1 MNQTNGFSKSCSSTT
16 TSNFTEVKDIATPAP
31 VPIAICGLGLRLSG
45 GIRNADDFWDLL
57 VNGRDARTPVP
68 RSRYN
73 ARAFDGSLGGKERIE
88 TKFGYYLE
96 DDLSQ
101 FDPSLFSMTQLELE
115 RCDPQQRLL
124 LQVARECLEDAG
136 EVNYRGKPIG
146 CYVGTF
152 GDEWLHK
159 QSKDSQQIGS
169 HIVTGAGDWMLA
181 NRISYEYNLCGP
193 SMVIRTACSASL
205 IALNEACRAVQ
216 FGDASAA
223 VVAGSNLILGPS
235 LSVLMTSEGV
245 LSPDGSCK
253 SFDAAANGY
262 ARAEGITAIYVKRLT
277 DAIRDGNPIRAVIR
291 GTGANSDG
299 KSQGMLVPRREAL
312 ELLMRKV
319 YADSGLNP
327 AETAF
332 VECHGTGTS
341 VGDPIETSAV
351 GEIFGDS
358 GVYIGSVKPNI
369 GHCEGSAGLASLIK
383 AVLALQH
390 KTIPPNIKFN
400 TPNAKI
406 PFTEKRLKVPTT
418 PTPFPANKA
427 ERISVNSFGIGGSN
441 AHIIVDSF
449 PNSEETSPIERAKRP
464 ELLIISANTQNSLKQ
479 QVEQYK
485 KYVSLRTSNVYN
497 IAYTLAL
504 RRERLPHRA
513 FMIKSDEQIV
523 DISGLARIPGK
534 SSRRKVTMIFTGQG
548 SQWAEMGK
556 GLFLTNREFREDI
569 NLMDDILR
577 RAVQPPN
584 WTIESEMLKPGESSQ
599 INKAELSQPLCT
611 ALQIAIY
618 RQFERFGVV
627 PSAVVGHSSGEIAA
641 AYVARYISLEFA
653 IKAAYYRGLVSSTST
668 SKNGSMAAIG
678 LGARELAPFL
688 PEGVVIACENSP
700 KSSTISGDRELLERA
715 VSNIKEAKPDTFAR
729 LLKVDMA
736 YHSHH
741 MDPLAKQYIQLLQQ
755 EKPLVDGNQA
765 PLSKIAFMSS
775 VTTKVIDKAAEL
787 GPRYWVANLV
797 SPVRFSTAV
806 KNLLQL
812 RGDSD
817 ILLEIGPH
825 GALAGPLRQICTE
838 GSWQCN
844 YVASQKRGSDS
855 AVSLLS
861 ALGRLFQE
869 NVSIDFSAL
878 FPGGRVVPG
887 LPSYAWDHSGQTF
900 WNESRLATAW
910 RQRKYPHHCIL
921 GVKTTES
928 TDSEPIWRNVLHLD
942 DATWL
947 ADHKVGQNVVF
958 PFAGYS
964 AMAGE
969 AIRQVAGA
977 DDGSGYHLRHVVA
990 HTGLVLTDSKP
1001 VEIITSLRRKRLT
1014 DSDESQW
1021 YEFNISSYSGS
1032 AWIKHS
1038 TGEVR
1043 HIEGPGEEA
1052 FWTPEEL
1059 PRRLPSS
1066 SFYAAMQRIGI
1077 SYGPEFQALTDIS
1090 TSTIEHAAQA
1100 KIIDKHNHVSAPFS
1114 LHPVVIDGC
1123 LQSLLVAMRKGLC
1136 RNFDGLFVPVSIDE
1150 LVVYRGT
1157 SEIHVRAWTEKGDLR
1172 LGQAEC
1178 VADGRLALRMR
1189 GLKLAPLEDDN
1200 PATNSIDQHAAARIY
1215 WLPDFDFA
1223 DHKAL
1228 FSAPKPDRDQLVL
1241 QQELSFL
1248 CMIQEVKAVEGL
1260 DPCQP
1265 HFAKLRDWMKKG
1277 IEDATTGKEEFPL
1290 VENAARLLKL
1300 SLEEQQDMIKSHL
1313 SILEKGDHRA
1323 LSLGTKRVCDYA
1335 AEIFT
1340 GSRETLDVLIE
1351 GNLLSEIYNRA
1362 SFGYGNFVRLLG
1374 NTRPNLR
1381 ILEVGAGT
1389 GGTTELI
1396 LRDLVDEGGFP
1407 SYSVY
1412 TFTDVSSG
1420 FLVKARERFSYAPNM
1435 EYKVFDISKSP
1446 FEQGFEG
1453 GEKGS
1458 YDLILAANVIHATPV
1473 IKESLKN
1480 IKSLLKPDGM
1490 LVLTELLPTLRTANY
1505 AFGHFAGWWLGEADG
1520 RPTTP
1525 LVPVDRWDDE
1535 LKAAGFTGV
1544 DSVVFDDEE
1553 PYSQILTIVS
1563 RPQTKS
1569 VPPVKRVTLLCD
1581 DKESDVA
1588 RTLKTSL
1595 KSSGWEVTPRRL
1607 GSKPLPDEDIVSCL
1621 NLESDWFVNLT
1632 PETFAKFQAYAK
1644 ALEHRK
1650 ILWLTPPVQIRCK
1663 DPRPATFLG
1672 MARTLRAE
1680 RVPGL
1685 CTLEI
1690 EPSEPRFA
1698 DIVLDVFNKVRTQED
1713 VGTLAPDREFVVENS
1728 QICIPRYR
1736 PFSLL
1741 NKLKEKQE
1749 SRGREEGSQAIP
1761 IRTALAISKIGSMET
1776 LHWIDEPLPLE
1787 LPADYVE
1794 IETRAVGL
1802 NFRDVVLAR
1811 GIIDSSTPGRL
1822 PLGYELSGIISK
1834 VGSAVKDLTPGD
1846 RIMALC
1852 NGCLGT
1858 RNVAPSDIVMKIPDD
1873 ITFEDAASIPVC
1885 FGTVIYSFIDVGRL
1899 EKGQSVLI
1907 HSACGG
1913 VGLSAIQVAKML
1925 GAEIYA
1931 TVGSE
1936 KKVQYLVNNFGIP
1949 RSHIF
1954 NSRDA
1959 SFAEGI
1965 MKETGG
1971 RGVDLVLNSLSGE
1984 LLHESWRCVAKFGV
1998 MVDLS
2003 LRDSK
2008 GSGRLDMLPF
2018 ADNRSYY
2025 GVNLSDFRER
2035 PKWLRRLL
2043 TAFVDFY
2050 KQGHLRPINP
2060 IASFDAKQIAR
2071 AFRHLEDGD
2080 HMGKIVVTFPP
2091 PNLSTPIESLPQRRS
2106 IEFDPTAT
2114 YLLVGGVGGLGRS
2127 IAIWMVERGARSLI
2141 FLSRSAGRS
2150 DVSKVLF
2157 HEIESMGCSVTAVA
2171 GRVDQI
2177 GDVQEAIRQAKSPIK
2192 GMIQLAMVLRDVP
2205 VVDMEWSQWKDALA
2219 PKVEGTWN
2227 LHQALQSTNLDFFFL
2242 ASSIMAV
2249 VDSLGQ
2255 GNYAAANT
2263 FMEAFCRY
2271 RHSLG
2276 LPASV
2281 LNIAA
2286 IGDIGFV
2293 AENSHAMKNIKAQ
2306 GICLLGEREFLD
2318 FLELSLMNNSPAA
2331 QDAAGPLAVPPTP
2344 WSSEAQ
2350 MVMGIRSD
2358 QALDDPNNRT
2368 MWRRDRRMGIYHN
2381 VRVENTAKSTDNDTL
2396 QKFLRQVAAAGVGGK
2411 ALLKDK
2417 SSIEFLG
2424 NEIGKKIYDFLLR
2437 PDEEVDINLTLAQM
2451 GLDSL
2456 MAIELRRWFKGAF
2469 GLTLGVLE
2477 IVGSGTLHQLAELV
2491 AAKLLERLESESQK
2505 TA

>member
-1 MNQTNGFSKSCSSTT
+1 MNQAINGFPESCSSTS
-16 TSNFTEVKDIATPAP
+16 SNFTEIKDTAIPAP
-31 VPIAICGLGLRLSG
+31 VPIAICGIGLRLSG
-45 GIRNADDFWDLL
+45 GIRNPDDFWDLL
-57 VNGRDARTPVP
+57 VNGRDARAPVP
-68 RSRYN
+68 KSRYN
-73 ARAFDGSLGGKERIE
+73 AQGFDGSLGGKERIE
-88 TKFGYYLE
+88 TQFGYFLE

-152 GDEWLHK
+152 GDEWQHK
-159 QSKDSQQIGS
+159 QSKDSQQIGN

-181 NRISYEYNLCGP
+181 NRVSYEYNLCGP
-193 SMVIRTACSASL
+193 RTACSASL

-223 VVAGSNLILGPS
+223 IVAGSNLILGPS
-235 LSVLMTSEGV
+235 LSILMTSEGV

-262 ARAEGITAIYVKRLT
+262 ARAEGVTAIYVKRLT
-277 DAIRDGNPIRAVIR
+277 DAIRDSNPIRAVIR
-291 GTGANSDG
+291 GTAANSDG
-299 KSQGMLVPRREAL
+299 KSQGMLVPKGEAL
-312 ELLMRKV
+312 ESLMRKV
-319 YADSGLNP
+319 YSDSGLNP
-327 AETAF
+327 TETAF

-406 PFTEKRLKVPTT
+406 PFTEKRLKVPTA
-418 PTPFPANKA
+418 PTPFPENKA

-449 PNSEETSPIERAKRP
+449 PNSEEISPLGRAKRP
-464 ELLIISANTQNSLKQ
+464 ELLILSANTQNSLKQ
-479 QVEQYK
+479 QVEQYE
-485 KYVSLRTSNVYN
+485 KYISLRVSNVYN
-497 IAYTLAL
+497 VAYTLAI

-513 FMIKSDEQIV
+513 FMIKSNDQIV
-523 DISGLARIPGK
+523 DVSGLVRIPGR

-569 NLMDDILR
+569 HLMDDILR
-577 RAVQPPN
+577 HAARPPN
-584 WTIESEMLKPGESSQ
+584 WTIESEMFKPSKNSR
-599 INKAELSQPLCT
+599 INEAELSQPLCT

-618 RQFERFGVV
+618 RRFERCGVV

-641 AYVARYISLEFA
+641 AYVAGHISLEFA
-653 IKAAYYRGLVSSTST
+653 LKAAYYRGLVSSTST
-668 SKNGSMAAIG
+668 SKIGAMAAIG
-678 LGARELAPFL
+678 LGARELAPLL
-688 PEGVVIACENSP
+688 PKGVVIACENSP
-700 KSSTISGDRELLERA
+700 KSSTISGDRELLGRA
-715 VSNIKEAKPDTFAR
+715 ISNIRESRPDAFAR
-729 LLKVDMA
+729 LLKVNMA

-741 MDPLAKQYIQLLQQ
+741 MDPLAKQYLQLLQS
-755 EKPLVDGNQA
+755 EKASINSNQTYS
-765 PLSKIAFMSS
+765 SKVTFMSS
-775 VTTKVIDKAAEL
+775 VTTKVIDKPADL
-787 GPRYWVANLV
+787 GPQYWVSNLV

-806 KNLLQL
+806 QNLIHL

-825 GALAGPLRQICTE
+825 GALAGPLREIFTE
-838 GSWQCN
+838 GSWQFN

-855 AVSLLS
+855 AVSLLA

-869 NVSIDFSAL
+869 NVSIDFNAL

-900 WNESRLATAW
+900 WNETRLATAW

-942 DATWL
+942 DASWL
-947 ADHKVGQNVVF
+947 ADHKVGQDVVF
-958 PFAGYS
+958 PFAAYC

-977 DDGSGYHLRHVVA
+977 EVGSGYHLRHVVA
-990 HTGLVLTDSKP
+990 HTGLVLSDSKP

-1032 AWIKHS
+1032 TWIKHS

-1043 HIEGPGEEA
+1043 HIEGPPETA
-1052 FWTPEEL
+1052 TWTPENL
-1059 PRRLPSS
+1059 PRKLPSS
-1066 SFYAAMQRIGI
+1066 SFYTAMQRIGI
-1077 SYGPEFQALTDIS
+1077 SYGPEFTALTDIS
-1090 TSTIEHAAQA
+1090 TSAVEHIAQA
-1100 KIIDKHNHVSAPFS
+1100 KIIDKYNHVSAPFT

-1136 RNFDGLFVPVSIDE
+1136 RNFDGLFVPVSVDE
-1150 LVVYRGT
+1150 LVVYRGA
-1157 SEIHVRAWTEKGDLR
+1157 SEIHVRAGTEKGDLR

-1178 VADGRLALRMR
+1178 IADGRLALRMR

-1200 PATNSIDQHAAARIY
+1200 PVANSIDQHAAARIY

-1223 DHKAL
+1223 NHKEL
-1228 FSAPKPDRDQLVL
+1228 FTIPKPDRDLLVL

-1248 CMIQEVKAVEGL
+1248 CMIQEVKAVENL
-1260 DPCQP
+1260 EPCQP

-1277 IEDATTGKEEFPL
+1277 IEGVASGEEKFPL
-1290 VENAARLLKL
+1290 VDNAARLLEL
-1300 SLEEQQDMIKSHL
+1300 SPEDQQNMIESHL

-1323 LSLGTKRVCDYA
+1323 LSLGTKRVCDHA

-1340 GSRETLDVLIE
+1340 GARETLDVLIE

-1389 GGTTELI
+1389 GGTTELV

-1435 EYKVFDISKSP
+1435 EYKVFDISRP
-1446 FEQGFEG
+1446 PLEQGFEG
-1453 GEKGS
+1453 GERGS
-1458 YDLILAANVIHATPV
+1458 YDLILAANVVHATPV
-1473 IKESLKN
+1473 IQESLAN

-1490 LVLTELLPTLRTANY
+1490 LVLTELLPSLRTANY

-1525 LVPVDRWDDE
+1525 LVPVDRWDEE

-1553 PYSQILTIVS
+1553 PYSQILTIIS
-1563 RPQTKS
+1563 RPQTR
-1569 VPPVKRVTLLCD
+1569 VAPPAKKVTLLCD
-1581 DKESDVA
+1581 DENSGVA
-1588 RTLKTSL
+1588 NALKTSL
-1595 KSSGWEVTPRRL
+1595 QSSGWEVTPSRL
-1607 GSKPLPDEDIVSCL
+1607 SSGPLPDEDVISCL

-1632 PETFAKFQAYAK
+1632 PEKFARFQAYARV
-1644 ALEHRK
+1644 LEHRK
-1650 ILWLTPPVQIRCK
+1650 VLWLTPPVQIRCK
-1663 DPRPATFLG
+1663 DPRPATFIG
-1672 MARTLRAE
+1672 VARTLRAE

-1685 CTLEI
+1685 STLEI
-1690 EPSEPRFA
+1690 EPTEPRFA
-1698 DIVLDVFNKVRTQED
+1698 DIVLGVFDKIRTQED

-1741 NKLKEKQE
+1741 NKLKEKEE
-1749 SRGREEGSQAIP
+1749 SRGREGGLQASNT
-1761 IRTALAISKIGSMET
+1761 RTAVAIGKIGSMET
-1776 LHWIDEPLPLE
+1776 LHWIDEPLPAE
-1787 LPADYVE
+1787 LPDDYVE

-1822 PLGYELSGIISK
+1822 PLGYELSGVISK
-1834 VGSAVKDLTPGD
+1834 VGSAVKDLSPGD
-1846 RIMALC
+1846 RVMALC

-1858 RNVAPSDIVMKIPDD
+1858 RNVAPADIVIKIPDD
-1873 ITFEDAASIPVC
+1873 LAFEDAASIPVC

-1899 EKGQSVLI
+1899 ERGQSVLI

-1936 KKVQYLVNNFGIP
+1936 KKVQYLMDKFGIP

-1959 SFAEGI
+1959 SFAEGV

-2018 ADNRSYY
+2018 AENRSYY
-2025 GVNLSDFRER
+2025 GVNLSDFREK
-2035 PKWLRRLL
+2035 PKRLRGLL
-2043 TAFVDFY
+2043 TSFVDLFN
-2050 KQGHLRPINP
+2050 QSHLQPIDP
-2060 IASFDAKQIAR
+2060 IASFDAKQIAK

-2080 HMGKIVVTFPP
+2080 HLGKIVVTFPP
-2091 PNLSTPIESLPQRRS
+2091 PELSTPIESLPQRRS

-2127 IAIWMVERGARSLI
+2127 IAIWMVERGARNMM

-2150 DVSKVLF
+2150 DASKVLF
-2157 HEIESMGCSVTAVA
+2157 REIESMGCSVIAVA
-2171 GRVDQI
+2171 GHVDRI
-2177 GDVQEAIRQAKSPIK
+2177 EDVEEAIRQAKSPIK
-2192 GMIQLAMVLRDVP
+2192 GVIQLAMVLRDVP
-2205 VVDMEWSQWKDALA
+2205 VVDMEWFQWKEALA

-2227 LHQALQSTNLDFFFL
+2227 LHRAFQSTNLDFFFL

-2286 IGDIGFV
+2286 IGDVGFV
-2293 AENSHAMKNIKAQ
+2293 AENSHAMQNIKAQ

-2318 FLELSLMNNSPAA
+2318 FLELSLMSNSPTS
-2331 QDAAGPLAVPPTP
+2331 QDTAGPLAVPPTP
-2344 WSSEAQ
+2344 WSSDAQ

-2358 QALDDPNNRT
+2358 QDLDDPNNRT

-2381 VRVENTAKSTDNDTL
+2381 VRIENAAKSTENDAL
-2396 QKFLRQVAAAGVGGK
+2396 QKFLRQVATAGEGGK
-2411 ALLKDK
+2411 ALLKAK
-2417 SSIEFLG
+2417 SSIEFLA

-2469 GLTLGVLE
+2469 GLTLSVLE
-2477 IVGSGTLHQLAELV
+2477 IVGSGTLHQLAELA
-2491 AAKLLERLESESQK
+2491 AAKLLEKLESESQRP
-2505 TA
+2505 A

>member
-1 MNQTNGFSKSCSSTT
+1 MNQTNDFPKSCSSTS
-16 TSNFTEVKDIATPAP
+16 SNFTEVKDTAIPPP

-45 GIRNADDFWDLL
+45 GIRNPDDFWDLL
-57 VNGRDARTPVP
+57 VNGRDARAPVP
-68 RSRYN
+68 ESRYN
-73 ARAFDGSLGGKERIE
+73 PQGFAGSLGGKERIE
-88 TKFGYYLE
+88 NELGYYLE

-101 FDPSLFSMTQLELE
+101 FDPSLFSMAQKELE

-124 LQVARECLEDAG
+124 LQVTRECLEDAG

-159 QSKDSQQIGS
+159 QSKDSQQVGN
-169 HIVTGAGDWMLA
+169 HLVTGAGDWMLA
-181 NRISYEYNLCGP
+181 NRVSYEYNFCGP
-193 SMVIRTACSASL
+193 
-205 IALNEACRAVQ
+205 RAVQ

-223 VVAGSNLILGPS
+223 IVAGSNLILGPS
-235 LSVLMTSEGV
+235 LSILMTSEGV

-291 GTGANSDG
+291 GTAANSDG
-299 KSQGMLVPRREAL
+299 KSQGMLVPRGEAL
-312 ELLMRKV
+312 ESLMRKV
-319 YADSGLNP
+319 YSDSGLNP

-351 GEIFGDS
+351 GEVFGDS

-406 PFTEKRLKVPTT
+406 PFTEKRLKVPTA

-441 AHIIVDSF
+441 AHIIIDSF

-479 QVEQYK
+479 QVEQYE
-485 KYVSLRTSNVYN
+485 KYISLRTSNVYN
-497 IAYTLAL
+497 VAYTLAL

-513 FMIKSDEQIV
+513 FMIKSDDQIV
-523 DISGLARIPGK
+523 DISGLARIPAR

-569 NLMDDILR
+569 HLMDDILR
-577 RAVQPPN
+577 RAARPPN
-584 WTIESEMLKPGESSQ
+584 WTIESEMLKPSENSQ

-641 AYVARYISLEFA
+641 AYVAGHISLEFA
-653 IKAAYYRGLVSSTST
+653 LKAAYYRGLVSSTST

-678 LGARELAPFL
+678 LGARELAAFL
-688 PEGVVIACENSP
+688 PEGVVVACENSP
-700 KSSTISGDRELLERA
+700 KSSTISGDRELLERT

-741 MDPLAKQYIQLLQQ
+741 MDPLAKQYLQLLQL
-755 EKPLVDGNQA
+755 EKPSVDSSRGRS
-765 PLSKIAFMSS
+765 SKVTFMSS
-775 VTTKVIDKAAEL
+775 VTTKVIEKSAEL
-787 GPRYWVANLV
+787 GPQYWVSNLV
-797 SPVRFSTAV
+797 SPVRFNTAV
-806 KNLLQL
+806 QSLMQL
-812 RGDSD
+812 RGDCD

-861 ALGRLFQE
+861 ALGKLFQE

-900 WNESRLATAW
+900 WNESRLAIAW

-942 DATWL
+942 DASWL
-947 ADHKVGQNVVF
+947 VDHKVGQDVVF
-958 PFAGYS
+958 PFAGYCV
-964 AMAGE
+964 MAGE

-977 DDGSGYHLRHVVA
+977 EVGSGYHLRHVVA
-990 HTGLVLTDSKP
+990 HTGLVLNDSKP

-1043 HIEGPGEEA
+1043 HLEGQPEA
-1052 FWTPEEL
+1052 ASWTPESL
-1059 PRRLPSS
+1059 PRKLPSS
-1066 SFYAAMQRIGI
+1066 SFYTAMERIGI
-1077 SYGPEFQALTDIS
+1077 SYGPEFTALTDIS
-1090 TSTIEHAAQA
+1090 TSTVGHVSQA
-1100 KIIDKHNHVSAPFS
+1100 KIVDKHNHVSAPFS

-1136 RNFDGLFVPVSIDE
+1136 RNFDGLFVPISVDE
-1150 LVVYRGT
+1150 LVVYRGA

-1178 VADGRLALRMR
+1178 IADGRLALRMR

-1200 PATNSIDQHAAARIY
+1200 PVANSIDQHAAARIC

-1223 DHKAL
+1223 DHKEL
-1228 FSAPKPDRDQLVL
+1228 FTVPKPDRDQLVL

-1248 CMIQEVKAVEGL
+1248 CMIQEVKAMEGL
-1260 DPCQP
+1260 EPCQP

-1277 IEDATTGKEEFPL
+1277 IEGAASGEEKFPL
-1290 VENAARLLKL
+1290 VENAARLLEL
-1300 SLEEQQDMIKSHL
+1300 SLEEQLDMIDSHL

-1323 LSLGTKRVCDYA
+1323 LSLGTKRVCDHA

-1340 GSRETLDVLIE
+1340 GARETLDVLIE

-1396 LRDLVDEGGFP
+1396 LRDLVDESGFP

-1435 EYKVFDISKSP
+1435 EYKVFDISKTP

-1458 YDLILAANVIHATPV
+1458 YDLILAANVVHATPV

-1490 LVLTELLPTLRTANY
+1490 LVLTELLPSLRTANY
-1505 AFGHFAGWWLGEADG
+1505 AFGHFSGWWLGEADD
-1520 RPTTP
+1520 RPITP
-1525 LVPVDRWDDE
+1525 LVPVERWDEE
-1535 LKAAGFTGV
+1535 LKVAGFTGV

-1563 RPQTKS
+1563 RPQTKEA
-1569 VPPVKRVTLLCD
+1569 PPVKKITLLCED
-1581 DKESDVA
+1581 EKSGVA
-1588 RTLKTSL
+1588 NTLRTSL
-1595 KSSGWEVTPRRL
+1595 QSLGWEVKPRRL
-1607 GSKPLPDEDIVSCL
+1607 SSGSLPDEDVISCL
-1621 NLESDWFVNLT
+1621 NLENDWFSNLT
-1632 PETFAKFQAYAK
+1632 PEKFAKFQTYAK

-1650 ILWLTPPVQIRCK
+1650 VLWLTPPVQIRCK

-1672 MARTLRAE
+1672 LARTLRAE

-1685 CTLEI
+1685 STLEI
-1690 EPSEPRFA
+1690 EPNEPRFVN
-1698 DIVLDVFNKVRTQED
+1698 IVLDVFNKVRTQED

-1741 NKLKEKQE
+1741 NRLKEKEE
-1749 SRGREEGSQAIP
+1749 SRGREQGPQSSNT
-1761 IRTALAISKIGSMET
+1761 RTAVAISKIGSMET
-1776 LHWIDEPLPLE
+1776 LHWVDEPLPAE
-1787 LPADYVE
+1787 LPDDYVE

-1811 GIIDSSTPGRL
+1811 GIIDSSTSGRL
-1822 PLGYELSGIISK
+1822 PLGYELSGVISK

-1858 RNVAPSDIVMKIPDD
+1858 RNVAPADIVMKIPDD
-1873 ITFEDAASIPVC
+1873 LAFEDAASIPVC
-1885 FGTVIYSFIDVGRL
+1885 FGTVIYSFIEVGRL

-1936 KKVQYLVNNFGIP
+1936 KKVRYLMNNFGIP

-1959 SFAEGI
+1959 SFAEGV

-2008 GSGRLDMLPF
+2008 GSGCLNMLPF
-2018 ADNRSYY
+2018 AENRSYI
-2025 GVNLSDFRER
+2025 GVNLSDFREK

-2043 TAFVDFY
+2043 TSFVDFY
-2050 KQGHLRPINP
+2050 NQGHLRPIDP

-2080 HMGKIVVTFPP
+2080 HLGKIVVTFAPP
-2091 PNLSTPIESLPQRRS
+2091 ELSTPIESLPQRRS

-2127 IAIWMVERGARSLI
+2127 IAVWMVERGARSLM
-2141 FLSRSAGRS
+2141 FLSRSAGKS

-2157 HEIESMGCSVTAVA
+2157 REIESMGCSVTAVA
-2171 GRVDQI
+2171 GRVDRME
-2177 GDVQEAIRQAKSPIK
+2177 DVEEAIRQARSPIK
-2192 GMIQLAMVLRDVP
+2192 GVIQLAMVLRDVP

-2227 LHQALQSTNLDFFFL
+2227 LHKVFQSTNLDFFFL

-2263 FMEAFCRY
+2263 FLEAFCRY

-2293 AENSHAMKNIKAQ
+2293 AENSHAMQNMKAQ

-2318 FLELSLMNNSPAA
+2318 FLELSLMNNSPVSR
-2331 QDAAGPLAVPPTP
+2331 DVAGPLTVPPTP

-2350 MVMGIRSD
+2350 TIMGIRSD
-2358 QALDDPNNRT
+2358 QDLDDPNNRT
-2368 MWRRDRRMGIYHN
+2368 MWRRDRRMGICHN
-2381 VRVENTAKSTDNDTL
+2381 VRVENAAKSTENDTL
-2396 QKFLRQVAAAGVGGK
+2396 QKFLRQVTTAGEGRE
-2411 ALLKDK
+2411 ALLKAK
-2417 SSIEFLG
+2417 SSIKFLAT
-2424 NEIGKKIYDFLLR
+2424 EIGKKIYDFLLR

-2469 GLTLGVLE
+2469 GLTLSVLE
-2477 IVGSGTLHQLAELV
+2477 IVGSGTLHQLAELA
-2491 AAKLLERLESESQK
+2491 AAKLLEKLESESQK
-2505 TA
+2505 AT

>member
-1 MNQTNGFSKSCSSTT
+1 MNQTNEISKSCSSES
-16 TSNFTEVKDIATPAP
+16 SNFTEVKDTSSPGP

-45 GIRNADDFWDLL
+45 GIRNADDFWELL

-68 RSRYN
+68 GSRYN
-73 ARAFDGSLGGKERIE
+73 AQGFDGSLDGKERIE

-101 FDPSLFSMTQLELE
+101 FDPSLFSMTQRELE

-124 LQVARECLEDAG
+124 LQVTRECLEDAG

-159 QSKDSQQIGS
+159 QSKDSQQVGN

-181 NRISYEYNLCGP
+181 NRMSYEYNLCGP

-223 VVAGSNLILGPS
+223 IVAGSNLILGPS
-235 LSVLMTSEGV
+235 LSMLMTSEGV

-253 SFDAAANGY
+253 SFDAEANGY
-262 ARAEGITAIYVKRLT
+262 ARAEGVTAIYVKRLT

-291 GTGANSDG
+291 GTAANSDG
-299 KSQGMLVPRREAL
+299 KSQGMLVPKGEAL
-312 ELLMRKV
+312 ESLMRKV
-319 YADSGLNP
+319 YSDSGLNP

-351 GEIFGDS
+351 GEIFGTN

-390 KTIPPNIKFN
+390 KTIPPNIKFK

-406 PFTEKRLKVPTT
+406 PFTEKRLKVPTA

-427 ERISVNSFGIGGSN
+427 ERVSVNSFGIGGSN

-449 PNSEETSPIERAKRP
+449 PNSEEVNAIRTKRP
-464 ELLIISANTQNSLKQ
+464 ELFIISANTQNSLKR
-479 QVEQYK
+479 QVE
-485 KYVSLRTSNVYN
+485 KYEKYISQRNSNAYN
-497 IAYTLAL
+497 VAYTLAL

-513 FMIKSDEQIV
+513 FIIKSDEQIV
-523 DISGLARIPGK
+523 DTSGLARIPGK
-534 SSRRKVTMIFTGQG
+534 ASRRKVTMIFTGQG

-556 GLFLTNREFREDI
+556 GLFLANREFREDI
-569 NLMDDILR
+569 HLMDDILR
-577 RAVQPPN
+577 HAARPPN
-584 WTIESEMLKPGESSQ
+584 WTIESEMLKPGENSR
-599 INKAELSQPLCT
+599 INEAELSQPLCT

-618 RQFERFGVV
+618 RQFERFEVR

-641 AYVARYISLEFA
+641 AYVAGHISLEFA

-668 SKNGSMAAIG
+668 NKTGSMAAIG
-678 LGARELAPFL
+678 LGATEVAPFL
-688 PEGVVIACENSP
+688 PEGVVVACENSP
-700 KSSTISGDRELLERA
+700 KSSTISGDRELLEQT
-715 VSNIKEAKPDTFAR
+715 VSNIKKAKPDTFAR

-741 MDPLAKQYIQLLQQ
+741 MDSLAKQYLQLLQS
-755 EKPLVDGNQA
+755 EKASANDKKTHP
-765 PLSKIAFMSS
+765 SKITFMSS
-775 VTTKVIDKAAEL
+775 VTNKVVENSAEL
-787 GPRYWVANLV
+787 GSQYWVANLV

-806 KNLLQL
+806 QNLLQL

-844 YVASQKRGSDS
+844 YIASQQRGSDS

-869 NVSIDFSAL
+869 DVSIDFRAL

-887 LPSYAWDHSGQTF
+887 LPSYAWDHSGQSF

-942 DATWL
+942 DASWL
-947 ADHKVGQNVVF
+947 VDHKVAQNVVF

-964 AMAGE
+964 VMAGE

-977 DDGSGYHLRHVVA
+977 DAGSGYHLRHVVA
-990 HTGLVLTDSKP
+990 HTGLVLNDSKP

-1043 HIEGPGEEA
+1043 RIEGPGEA
-1052 FWTPEEL
+1052 ASWAPEEL
-1059 PRRLPSS
+1059 PRKLPSP
-1066 SFYAAMQRIGI
+1066 SFYTAMQRIGI

-1090 TSTIEHAAQA
+1090 TSTTEHAAQA
-1100 KIIDKHNHVSAPFS
+1100 KIVDKHNHVSAPFS

-1150 LVVYRGT
+1150 LIVHRGA
-1157 SEIHVRAWTEKGDLR
+1157 SEIYVRAWTEKGDLR

-1178 VADGRLALRMR
+1178 IADGRLALRMR

-1200 PATNSIDQHAAARIY
+1200 PVANSIDQHAAARIN

-1223 DHKAL
+1223 DHTAL
-1228 FSAPKPDRDQLVL
+1228 FSAPTPDRDQLIL

-1248 CMIQEVKAVEGL
+1248 CMIQEVKAVESL
-1260 DPCQP
+1260 EPCQP
-1265 HFAKLRDWMKKG
+1265 HFTKLRDWMKKG
-1277 IEDATTGKEEFPL
+1277 IEDAATGKEEFPL
-1290 VENAARLLKL
+1290 VANAAQLLEL
-1300 SLEEQQDMIKSHL
+1300 SPEEQQSMIKSHL
-1313 SILEKGDHRA
+1313 NILEKGDHRA

-1335 AEIFT
+1335 TEIFT

-1351 GNLLSEIYNRA
+1351 DNLLSEIYNRA

-1407 SYSVY
+1407 SYSIY

-1458 YDLILAANVIHATPV
+1458 YDLILAANVVHATPV

-1480 IKSLLKPDGM
+1480 IKSLLKPEGM
-1490 LVLTELLPTLRTANY
+1490 LVLTELLPSLRTANY
-1505 AFGHFAGWWLGEADG
+1505 AFGHFAGWWLGEDDD

-1525 LVPVDRWDDE
+1525 LVPVERWDDE

-1553 PYSQILTIVS
+1553 PYSQILAIIS
-1563 RPQTKS
+1563 RPQTKAE
-1569 VPPVKRVTLLCD
+1569 PFAKKVTLLCENE
-1581 DKESDVA
+1581 ESGVA
-1588 RTLKTSL
+1588 HTLKTSL
-1595 KSSGWEVTPRRL
+1595 ESSGWEVTPSSLSSEPR
-1607 GSKPLPDEDIVSCL
+1607 PDEDIISCL

-1632 PETFAKFQAYAK
+1632 PEAFAKFQTYAR

-1650 ILWLTPPVQIRCK
+1650 VLWLTPPVQIRCK
-1663 DPRPATFLG
+1663 DPRPATFIGL
-1672 MARTLRAE
+1672 ARTLRGE
-1680 RVPGL
+1680 RLPGL
-1685 CTLEI
+1685 STLEI
-1690 EPSEPRFA
+1690 ESSEPRFV
-1698 DIVLDVFNKVRTQED
+1698 DMVLDVFNKVRTKED

-1741 NKLKEKQE
+1741 NKLKEKE
-1749 SRGREEGSQAIP
+1749 EIRGREERSEVTP
-1761 IRTALAISKIGSMET
+1761 KRTALAISKIGSMET
-1776 LHWIDEPLPLE
+1776 LHWIDESLPSE
-1787 LPADYVE
+1787 LPDDYVE

-1822 PLGYELSGIISK
+1822 PLGYELSGVISK
-1834 VGSAVKDLTPGD
+1834 VGSAVKDLAPGD

-1858 RNVAPSDIVMKIPDD
+1858 RNVAPADIVMKIPDNLA
-1873 ITFEDAASIPVC
+1873 FEDAASIPVC

-1936 KKVQYLVNNFGIP
+1936 KKVQYLIDNFGIP

-1959 SFAEGI
+1959 SFVEGV
-1965 MKETGG
+1965 MKATEG

-2025 GVNLSDFRER
+2025 GVNLSDFREK

-2043 TAFVDFY
+2043 TAYVDFY
-2050 KQGHLRPINP
+2050 NQGHLRPISP
-2060 IASFDAKQIAR
+2060 IASFDAKRIAR

-2080 HMGKIVVTFPP
+2080 HMGKIVVTFSPP
-2091 PNLSTPIESLPQRRS
+2091 SLGTPIESLPQRRG
-2106 IEFDPTAT
+2106 IEFDRTAT

-2127 IAIWMVERGARSLI
+2127 IAIWMVERGARNLM
-2141 FLSRSAGRS
+2141 FLSRSAGQS
-2150 DVSKVLF
+2150 DVSKILF

-2171 GRVDQI
+2171 GRVDLI
-2177 GDVQEAIRQAKSPIK
+2177 EDVREAIHQAKSPIK
-2192 GMIQLAMVLRDVP
+2192 GVIQLAMVLRDVP

-2227 LHQALQSTNLDFFFL
+2227 LHKALESANLDFFFL

-2281 LNIAA
+2281 LNITA

-2293 AENSHAMKNIKAQ
+2293 AENSHAMQNIKAQ

-2318 FLELSLMNNSPAA
+2318 FLELSLMNNSPTSQNAT
-2331 QDAAGPLAVPPTP
+2331 GPLAVPPTP
-2344 WSSEAQ
+2344 WSSDAQ
-2350 MVMGIRSD
+2350 MVMGVRSD
-2358 QALDDPNNRT
+2358 QDLDDPNNRT

-2381 VRVENTAKSTDNDTL
+2381 VRVENAAKTTENDAL
-2396 QKFLRQVAAAGVGGK
+2396 QKFLGQITTAGEGGR

-2417 SSIEFLG
+2417 NNIEFLA

-2437 PDEEVDINLTLAQM
+2437 PDEEVDINQTLAQM

-2456 MAIELRRWFKGAF
+2456 MAIELRRWFKGAL
-2469 GLTLGVLE
+2469 GLTLSVLE
-2477 IVGSGTLHQLAELV
+2477 IVGSGTLYQLAELA
-2491 AAKLLERLESESQK
+2491 AAKLLEKLESESQK
-2505 TA
+2505 AA